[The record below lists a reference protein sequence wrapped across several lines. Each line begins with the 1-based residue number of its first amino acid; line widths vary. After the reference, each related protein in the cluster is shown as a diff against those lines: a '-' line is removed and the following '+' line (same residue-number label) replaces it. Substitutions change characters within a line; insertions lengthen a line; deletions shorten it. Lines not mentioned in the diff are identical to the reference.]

1 MSNIIKKNQIT
12 IENFKEFKIQSQIVD
27 GIKYFRLRDVL
38 ECLRVTNNY
47 KRYIM
52 QEEVQSLLNN
62 GYLKEDNSVGTFKIE
77 VLKFYAEDSKLYKQY
92 SIAEEDI
99 NDFIFQ
105 LKPRCKHLKPFLNK
119 MTNKYIKLRREL
131 QTGAIP
137 TSKNRVASKRI
148 RKCYTDMIKEL
159 SSNHWYYSTAT
170 DYVYKLAFN
179 MKASDI
185 RKIFQIPEKTVV
197 VKYLS
202 DECLDAYNSVQGVL
216 ALTGFETKEELKNKY
231 EFFKTIIKPI
241 KVTVREDSSVK
252 TITYTETKRIINT
265 KKTKSF
271 NS

>member
-38 ECLRVTNNY
+38 ECLRVTRNY
-47 KRYIM
+47 EKYIG
-52 QEEVQSLLNN
+52 QVEVQSLLNN
-62 GYLKEDNSVGTFKIE
+62 GYIKEDGSTYLFKIG
-77 VLKFYAEDSKLYKQY
+77 VLKFYAEDNKLRDQY

-119 MTNKYIKLRREL
+119 MTNKYIKLRKEL
-131 QTGAIP
+131 QTGSIP
-137 TSKNRVASKRI
+137 TGKNRIASKRI
-148 RKCYTDMIKEL
+148 RKCYTDMIKDL
-159 SSNHWYYSTAT
+159 SSSYWYYATAT

-185 RKIFQIPEKTVV
+185 RKLFQIPEKAIA

-241 KVTVREDSSVK
+241 KVTVREDSMVK
-252 TITYTETKRIINT
+252 SITYTETKRIIKT
-265 KKTKSF
+265 KKTKD
-271 NS
+271 